1 MLKLK
6 MERKMNKEKLDNL
19 FVKVYKLTNNENG
32 LNYRVIARE
41 KRFGK
46 IVHDKMF
53 FTKEG
58 VSNFIN
64 KHLSCTGIDTLNRRD
79 KHREVM
85 LKIKNAK
92 DDKERDILME
102 QNYHPVYAGGCEGL
116 LVKHKT
122 NGLRIIN
129 YDFLD
134 KIRYDEKNAPV
145 TDKLEDNEEFAKLIK
160 NRRDYNMEYD
170 NYENEYGITKCNL
183 INMIKDGFNNIDY
196 KDVDNFIV
204 RFKHKLYRH

>member
-1 MLKLK
+1 
-6 MERKMNKEKLDNL
+6 
-19 FVKVYKLTNNENG
+19 
-32 LNYRVIARE
+32 
-41 KRFGK
+41 
-46 IVHDKMF
+46 
-53 FTKEG
+53 
-58 VSNFIN
+58 
-64 KHLSCTGIDTLNRRD
+64 
-79 KHREVM
+79 M

-134 KIRYDEKNAPV
+134 KIRYDEKEFPTRN
-145 TDKLEDNEEFAKLIK
+145 ENEEDMLVGFMKHCDDIDNYHKEFGINPDELKDMIK
-160 NRRDYNMEYD
+160 N
-170 NYENEYGITKCNL
+170 
-183 INMIKDGFNNIDY
+183 GFNNIDY
-196 KDVDNFIV
+196 KAIDNVIV